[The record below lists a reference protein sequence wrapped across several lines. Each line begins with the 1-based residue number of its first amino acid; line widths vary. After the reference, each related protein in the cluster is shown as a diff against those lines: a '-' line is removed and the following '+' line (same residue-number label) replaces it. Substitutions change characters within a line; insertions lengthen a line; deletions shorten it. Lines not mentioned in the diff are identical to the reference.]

1 MTRQQEE
8 NLMGWMLV
16 VIGISAIVGIL
27 NATPTPSTQDTPCKH
42 SH

>member
-16 VIGISAIVGIL
+16 VIGIIAIVGIL
-27 NATPTPSTQDTPCKH
+27 NATPTSTTMETPCKH

>member
-16 VIGISAIVGIL
+16 VIGIIAIVGIL
-27 NATPTPSTQDTPCKH
+27 NATPTQTTQDTPCKH